1 MIFPIVLIGD
11 NCQYWMD
18 LENQTLSSPY
28 YPQYSFADDS
38 CEWLITAS
46 EGNIITLKFD
56 HFDVSKI

>member
-1 MIFPIVLIGD
+1 MLVLVIGD

-56 HFDVSKI
+56 HFDVSRI

>member
-1 MIFPIVLIGD
+1 MFLFIGD
-11 NCQYWMD
+11 YWQYWMD
-18 LENQTLSSPY
+18 LGNQTLSSPY
-28 YPQYSFADDS
+28 YPQHYFADGSS

>member
-1 MIFPIVLIGD
+1 MVTGD

-28 YPQYSFADDS
+28 YPQYSFADDI